1 MCRLRWILKI
11 PYSFRG
17 CLVLLCKRETFF
29 YFYAAFFFYDKETI
43 GREYRWQNNQSL
55 ASLWNYSLSIGS
67 LISMFIYIHIAHRM
81 QTMRRGRCNRRLWC
95 LREVQ
100 RLERQNEPLLD
111 VNLSMMKKHLFL
123 CGIEYAKENKLR
135 SYIQHVWLKAA
146 SLVHFDAKAVVR
158 WEVEKKKTAG
168 AGVSGRSHSRIGT
181 AEDCWCEKT
190 QINCFR
196 VCVAESAPIRDFC
209 GVWISWS
216 LHRKLD
222 SVFILKF
229 LSRCLSSRP

>member
-1 MCRLRWILKI
+1 
-11 PYSFRG
+11 
-17 CLVLLCKRETFF
+17 
-29 YFYAAFFFYDKETI
+29 
-43 GREYRWQNNQSL
+43 
-55 ASLWNYSLSIGS
+55 
-67 LISMFIYIHIAHRM
+67 MFIYIHIAHRM

-123 CGIEYAKENKLR
+123 RGIEYAKENKLR
-135 SYIQHVWLKAA
+135 SYIQHVWLQAA

-158 WEVEKKKTAG
+158 WEVEKKD
-168 AGVSGRSHSRIGT
+168 GRCRSFRTKSLENWYGRRLR
-181 AEDCWCEKT
+181 WCEKT

-216 LHRKLD
+216 LRRKLD

>member
-1 MCRLRWILKI
+1 
-11 PYSFRG
+11 
-17 CLVLLCKRETFF
+17 
-29 YFYAAFFFYDKETI
+29 
-43 GREYRWQNNQSL
+43 
-55 ASLWNYSLSIGS
+55 
-67 LISMFIYIHIAHRM
+67 MFIYIHIAHRM

-158 WEVEKKKTAG
+158 WEVEKKRRQAQEFPDEVTRELVRQKI
-168 AGVSGRSHSRIGT
+168 AGVRKHKSIVFEFVWQNRLRSEIFAGFGFLGLCT
-181 AEDCWCEKT
+181 ENWT
-190 QINCFR
+190 
-196 VCVAESAPIRDFC
+196 
-209 GVWISWS
+209 
-216 LHRKLD
+216 L
-222 SVFILKF
+222 F
-229 LSRCLSSRP
+229 LS